1 MCGPCS
7 KSSRE
12 CLYAS
17 VGTSSTT
24 SPIDHTQSARR
35 GPTAGESDD
44 PVFPS
49 EQAVIE
55 TNDGSP
61 GRTRAVTSLDEV
73 PGIAVHASPV
83 HSHVRLEEPDN
94 DPITSGVQE
103 TGGQASFDD
112 AHHTQT
118 VYNTPDTILSE
129 YLTTDLASTRWLDLL
144 ATDAAQADKAFSL
157 PPTRYP
163 SPVLGDIHFDHNAS
177 QTDLHNLNTAV
188 SQAQLQTGLGGSE
201 LPRLNQ
207 AVQHNDVASCE
218 RHAWQLDQTICLQDH
233 EVELFRMFTD
243 RAALWLDVF
252 DPLRHFSTHAT
263 RLAVRLH
270 AYKLLALNQV

>member
-24 SPIDHTQSARR
+24 SSIDHTQSARR

-61 GRTRAVTSLDEV
+61 GRTRGVTSLDEV

-103 TGGQASFDD
+103 VGGQASFDD
-112 AHHTQT
+112 ANHTQT

-163 SPVLGDIHFDHNAS
+163 SPVLGDIHFEHNAS
-177 QTDLHNLNTAV
+177 QTDLQNLNTAV
-188 SQAQLQTGLGGSE
+188 SQAQIQTGLGGSE
-201 LPRLNQ
+201 LPRLSQ
-207 AVQHNDVASCE
+207 AVQHNDIASSE
-218 RHAWQLDQTICLQDH
+218 RNAWQLDQNICLQDH

-270 AYKLLALNQV
+270 AYKPLALDNI